1 MAGNDNEEPNGRLRR
16 IQGFDW
22 LAMTT
27 TTTTSW
33 PARKEDVDNDN
44 DDDEELAS
52 KVMMAGHWL
61 LLGYEKIT
69 TQQPT
74 CC

>member
-1 MAGNDNEEPNGRLRR
+1 MAGNDDEEPNGRLGR

-22 LAMTT
+22 LATT
-27 TTTTSW
+27 MTTTTSW
-33 PARKEDVDNDN
+33 PASKDDVDNDDN
-44 DDDEELAS
+44 KEEEVAS
-52 KVMMAGHWL
+52 EVMTAVHRL
-61 LLGYEKIT
+61 LLGYEKRT